1 MLTVTETITRPLD
14 TTERL
19 ALDTSEVCEAYCA
32 AMVAGD
38 RQNALEYAKI
48 IMLQAMSMGRWSF
61 PQFPQPVEN
70 SKSQKDKK
78 MTFWEIWKTEKT

>member
-19 ALDTSEVCEAYCA
+19 ALDPSEVCEAYCA

-48 IMLQAMSMGRWSF
+48 IMLKAMSLGR
-61 PQFPQPVEN
+61 
-70 SKSQKDKK
+70 
-78 MTFWEIWKTEKT
+78 